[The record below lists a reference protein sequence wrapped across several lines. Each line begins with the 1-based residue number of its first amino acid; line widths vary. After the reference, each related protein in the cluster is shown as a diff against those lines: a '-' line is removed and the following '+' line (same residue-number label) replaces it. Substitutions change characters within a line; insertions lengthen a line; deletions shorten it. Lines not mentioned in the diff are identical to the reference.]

1 MNGWEEQ
8 RRLAAERKCRVQ
20 RENKRVHTH
29 AEKYIGIRRLQ
40 LFLGYFF
47 LEQKGVRVYTS

>member
-1 MNGWEEQ
+1 MNGREEQ

-20 RENKRVHTH
+20 RENKSVHTH

>member
-1 MNGWEEQ
+1 MNGREEH
-8 RRLAAERKCRVQ
+8 RRLAAERKCRVR
-20 RENKRVHTH
+20 RENKSVHTH

-47 LEQKGVRVYTS
+47 LEQKGVRLYTS

>member
-1 MNGWEEQ
+1 MNGRQEQ

-20 RENKRVHTH
+20 RENQRVHTH

-47 LEQKGVRVYTS
+47 LEQKGVRLYTS

>member
-1 MNGWEEQ
+1 MNGREEQ

-20 RENKRVHTH
+20 RENKSVHTH

-47 LEQKGVRVYTS
+47 LAQKGVRFYAS